1 MHFVQINKTTWRC
14 TGEGPRNPSTG
25 KRRQITR
32 RGKSKGEARE
42 RVEKA
47 IAELK
52 KAYTFD
58 AKITF
63 DEFSQDW
70 LKLYRMKGNKETTN
84 EHRAYC
90 ISLLNR
96 YLAKQKMTA
105 ISTIEL
111 QGVLN
116 HLFENGTAFN
126 TLRGT
131 HNAAKMIFAYAKE
144 TGLIEI
150 NPVEATF
157 VPKKKMTLEKVTTEE
172 TSMLYLESDELKE
185 FLRYVDKHRNIM
197 YRTLIYTIAFT
208 GMRPGEAVALKYEDV
223 ELEKKLIHINK
234 TVYAKNSIRGD
245 FELTPPKTFG
255 SIRSVDIDDIVVE
268 KLKQLYQWRENREW
282 VKSEFIFGDKEGIP
296 PTVKMLNQTV
306 RRLGALTD
314 INKQFRTYILR
325 HTHIS
330 LLAEAG
336 VDLNF
341 IMNRVGHKN
350 SDTTTKI
357 YLHVTSGMRAAATE
371 KMHAKFTEL
380 LKICNK

>member
-32 RGKSKGEARE
+32 RGKSKGEARK

-96 YLAKQKMTA
+96 YLAKKKMTA

-131 HNAAKMIFAYAKE
+131 HNAAKMIFAYARE

-157 VPKKKMTLEKVTTEE
+157 VPKKKMTLEEVTTEE
-172 TSMLYLESDELKE
+172 TSKLYLESDELKE

-223 ELEKKLIHINK
+223 DLEKKVIHINK
-234 TVYAKNSIRGD
+234 TVYAKKSIRGD

-268 KLKQLYQWRENREW
+268 KLKQLNQWCEDREW
-282 VKSEFIFGDKEGIP
+282 IKSDFVFGDKVGIP

-314 INKQFRTYILR
+314 IQKQFRTYILR

-371 KMHAKFTEL
+371 KMHDKFTML
-380 LKICNK
+380 LEN

>member
-1 MHFVQINKTTWRC
+1 MHFVQINKATWRC
-14 TGEGPRNPSTG
+14 TGEGPRNPATG

-32 RGKSKGEARE
+32 RGKSKGDARE
-42 RVEKA
+42 KVEKA

-58 AKITF
+58 AKVTF

-96 YLAKQKMTA
+96 YLAKKKMTA
-105 ISTIEL
+105 ITTIEI
-111 QGVLN
+111 QGTLK
-116 HLFENGTAFN
+116 HLFENGTAFY

-131 HNAAKMIFAYAKE
+131 HNAAKMMFAYAKE
-144 TGLIEI
+144 IGLIEM
-150 NPVEATF
+150 NPVEASF
-157 VPKKKMTLEKVTTEE
+157 IPKKKLTLEDVSNEE
-172 TSMLYLESDELKE
+172 TAKLYLETKELKE
-185 FLRYVDKHRNIM
+185 FLSYVDKHRNIM

-208 GMRPGEAVALKYEDV
+208 GMRPGEAIALKLEDID
-223 ELEKKLIHINK
+223 LDKKIININK
-234 TVYAKNSIRGD
+234 TVYAKKSIRGD
-245 FELTPPKTFG
+245 FELTPPKTF
-255 SIRSVDIDDIVVE
+255 SSVRSVDFDDIVVE
-268 KLKQLYQWRENREW
+268 KLKQLYQWREDREW
-282 VKSEFIFGDKEGIP
+282 IKSDFAFGDKEGIP

-350 SDTTTKI
+350 SETTTKI
-357 YLHVTSGMRAAATE
+357 YLHVTSGMRANASE

-380 LKICNK
+380 LEE